1 MGLAVVNDNGMKVDG
16 FFAACVGPAYDFYT
30 TSGGEKD
37 D

>member
-16 FFAACVGPAYDFYT
+16 FAACVGPAYDFYT